1 MKKCILSFL
10 VGLILYCAPIA
21 DAYQFEDYEWDASLE
36 DVKDS
41 ILSKYKHLTLVGESL
56 LEYEDQMYNAEC
68 KVLLIFTPKP
78 QKLMLIR
85 ISWLYE
91 SIGHNLK
98 RKLINT
104 YGEPAEKREESFG
117 GTYVWTIERDQETLR
132 LTYTPQSTE
141 LIYKGGRY
149 VDEEHNELE

>member
-1 MKKCILSFL
+1 MKKYSIGFL
-10 VGLILYCAPIA
+10 VGLILCCAPIA
-21 DAYQFEDYEWDASLE
+21 DAYQFEDYEWGASLE

-41 ILSKYKHLTLVGESL
+41 IRSKYKHLTLVGESL

-78 QKLMLIR
+78 PKLMLIR
-85 ISWLYE
+85 ISWPYE

-98 RKLINT
+98 RKLINV
-104 YGEPAEKREESFG
+104 YGKPAEKREESFG

-132 LTYTPQSTE
+132 LTYTSQSTE

-149 VDEEHNELE
+149 VDEAHNELK